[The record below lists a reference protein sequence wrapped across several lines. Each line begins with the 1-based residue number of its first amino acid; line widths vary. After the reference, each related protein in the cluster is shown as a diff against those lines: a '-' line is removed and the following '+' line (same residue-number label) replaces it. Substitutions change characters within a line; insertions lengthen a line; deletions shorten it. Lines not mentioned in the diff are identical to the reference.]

1 MRISI
6 FTKLFVSILMVCVTM
21 LFVLTYFINSSFQ
34 RGLQDFTNN
43 NEIALAQELA
53 NNLKQYYSPS
63 EQWRRLEREP
73 HLIASSIG
81 GPSRPHPR
89 DRHPSPPPLREP
101 EAPGLQPIWQ
111 RLNILDQDGR
121 AIIGPPE
128 NLHHL
133 EDGQHQAL
141 VEITLDDQ
149 VIGYISIVQMDE
161 ISGPLAESFFKQQ
174 TTHVSTIAS
183 ITVLLS
189 FLISLFL
196 VRRFLKPLR
205 ALSKG
210 AKSIENGDL
219 DFYIKKS
226 GNDELSDL
234 IGIFNGVV
242 ETLRKQKTLREQ
254 WLSDISHELRT
265 PITVLRSELEALQ
278 DGIRSP
284 EPKYIDSLHQQIITL
299 GQLVEDLHQLSL
311 YDIGFNLNVKNNV
324 DIHKLIDSVIVQNS
338 IRLEQ
343 KNITLTKHYDHS
355 APLFTSCDERLLTQL
370 FVNLLENSARYTGD
384 NGYVSIDVTDI
395 SDSIIINV
403 EDSDPGVPDASL
415 PRLFERLYRVD
426 KSRSRSSGGSG
437 LGLSICKNIVE
448 AHQGHITAD
457 HSELGGLRIIIALP
471 KEIKS

>member
-63 EQWRRLEREP
+63 EKWRRLEREP

-384 NGYVSIDVTDI
+384 NGHVSIDVTDI

>member
-63 EQWRRLEREP
+63 EKWRRLEREP

-370 FVNLLENSARYTGD
+370 FVNLLENSARYTSD
-384 NGYVSIDVTDI
+384 NGHVSIDVTDI

>member
-1 MRISI
+1 
-6 FTKLFVSILMVCVTM
+6 M

-141 VEITLDDQ
+141 VEITRDDQ
-149 VIGYISIVQMDE
+149 VIGYISIVQMDK

-370 FVNLLENSARYTGD
+370 FVNLLENSARYTSD
-384 NGYVSIDVTDI
+384 NGHVSIDVTDI

>member
-1 MRISI
+1 
-6 FTKLFVSILMVCVTM
+6 M

-63 EQWRRLEREP
+63 EKWRRLEREP

-210 AKSIENGDL
+210 AKSIKNGDL

-370 FVNLLENSARYTGD
+370 FVNLLENSARYTSD
-384 NGYVSIDVTDI
+384 NGHVSIDVTDI

>member
-63 EQWRRLEREP
+63 EKWRRLEREP

-370 FVNLLENSARYTGD
+370 FVNLLENSARYTSD
-384 NGYVSIDVTDI
+384 NGHVSIDATDI

>member
-63 EQWRRLEREP
+63 EKWRRLEREP

>member
-1 MRISI
+1 
-6 FTKLFVSILMVCVTM
+6 M

-63 EQWRRLEREP
+63 EKWRRLEREP

-324 DIHKLIDSVIVQNS
+324 DIDKLIDSVIVQNS

-370 FVNLLENSARYTGD
+370 FVNLLENSARYTSD
-384 NGYVSIDVTDI
+384 NGHVSIDVTDI

>member
-1 MRISI
+1 
-6 FTKLFVSILMVCVTM
+6 M

-149 VIGYISIVQMDE
+149 VIGYISIVQMDK

-343 KNITLTKHYDHS
+343 KRITLTKHYDHS

-370 FVNLLENSARYTGD
+370 FVNLLENSARYTSD
-384 NGYVSIDVTDI
+384 NGHVSIDVTDI

>member
-1 MRISI
+1 
-6 FTKLFVSILMVCVTM
+6 M

-63 EQWRRLEREP
+63 EKWRRLEREP

-111 RLNILDQDGR
+111 RLNILDQNGR

-149 VIGYISIVQMDE
+149 VIGYVSIVQMDE

-370 FVNLLENSARYTGD
+370 FVNLLENSARYTSD
-384 NGYVSIDVTDI
+384 NGHVSIDVTDI
-395 SDSIIINV
+395 SDSIIINI

>member
-63 EQWRRLEREP
+63 EKWRRLEREP

-101 EAPGLQPIWQ
+101 EAPDLQPIWQ
-111 RLNILDQDGR
+111 RLNILDQNGR

-384 NGYVSIDVTDI
+384 NGHVSIDVTDI

>member
-1 MRISI
+1 
-6 FTKLFVSILMVCVTM
+6 M

-63 EQWRRLEREP
+63 EKWRRLEREP

-101 EAPGLQPIWQ
+101 EAPSLQPIWQ

-343 KNITLTKHYDHS
+343 KNISLTKHYDHS

-384 NGYVSIDVTDI
+384 NGHVSIDATDI

>member
-63 EQWRRLEREP
+63 EKWRRLEREP

-101 EAPGLQPIWQ
+101 ESPGLQPIWQ

-141 VEITLDDQ
+141 VEITRDDQ

-370 FVNLLENSARYTGD
+370 FVNLLENSARYTSD
-384 NGYVSIDVTDI
+384 NGHVSIDVTDI

>member
-63 EQWRRLEREP
+63 EKWRRIEREP

-395 SDSIIINV
+395 NDSIIINV

>member
-1 MRISI
+1 VRISI

-63 EQWRRLEREP
+63 EKWRRLEREP

-370 FVNLLENSARYTGD
+370 FVNLLENSARYTGN

-395 SDSIIINV
+395 SDSIVINV

>member
-1 MRISI
+1 
-6 FTKLFVSILMVCVTM
+6 M

-34 RGLQDFTNN
+34 KGLQDFTNN

-53 NNLKQYYSPS
+53 SNLKQYYSPS
-63 EQWRRLEREP
+63 KKWMRIENDP

-81 GPSRPHPR
+81 GPSRPHSR
-89 DRHPSPPPLREP
+89 DRPPSPPPLREP
-101 EAPGLQPIWQ
+101 SASGLQPIWQ

-121 AIIGPPE
+121 SIIGPPE
-128 NLHHL
+128 NLYRL
-133 EDGQHQAL
+133 KDGQHQAL
-141 VEITLDDQ
+141 VEITLEDK

-161 ISGPLAESFFKQQ
+161 ISGPLAESFYKQQ

-183 ITVLLS
+183 ITILLS
-189 FLISLFL
+189 FVISLFL

-210 AKSIENGDL
+210 AKSIENGNL
-219 DFYIKKS
+219 DFYIEKS

-234 IGIFNGVV
+234 IGTFNDVV

-324 DIHKLIDSVIVQNS
+324 DIHTLIDSVIVQNS

-343 KNITLTKHYDHS
+343 RNITLTKHYDQS
-355 APLFTSCDERLLTQL
+355 GSLFISCDERLLTQL
-370 FVNLLENSARYTGD
+370 FVNLLENSARYTNN
-384 NGYVSIDVTDI
+384 NGHVSIDITNTG
-395 SDSIIINV
+395 DSIIINI
-403 EDSDPGVPDASL
+403 EDSDPGVPDSSL

-448 AHQGHITAD
+448 EHQGVITAN
-457 HSELGGLRIIIALP
+457 HSELGGLQIIITLP
-471 KEIKS
+471 KEVKS

>member
-1 MRISI
+1 
-6 FTKLFVSILMVCVTM
+6 M

-63 EQWRRLEREP
+63 EKWRRLEREP

-370 FVNLLENSARYTGD
+370 FVNLLENSARYTSD
-384 NGYVSIDVTDI
+384 NGHVSIDVTDI

>member
-1 MRISI
+1 
-6 FTKLFVSILMVCVTM
+6 M

-63 EQWRRLEREP
+63 EKWRRLEREP

-101 EAPGLQPIWQ
+101 ESPGLQPIWQ

-141 VEITLDDQ
+141 VEITRDDQ

-370 FVNLLENSARYTGD
+370 FVNLLENSARYTSD
-384 NGYVSIDVTDI
+384 NGHVSIDVTDI

>member
-1 MRISI
+1 
-6 FTKLFVSILMVCVTM
+6 MVCVTM

-63 EQWRRLEREP
+63 EKWRRLEREP

-343 KNITLTKHYDHS
+343 KRITLTKHYDHS

-370 FVNLLENSARYTGD
+370 FVNLLENSARYTSD
-384 NGYVSIDVTDI
+384 NGHVSIDVTDI

>member
-1 MRISI
+1 
-6 FTKLFVSILMVCVTM
+6 M

-63 EQWRRLEREP
+63 EKWRRLEREP

-370 FVNLLENSARYTGD
+370 FVNLLENSARYTSD
-384 NGYVSIDVTDI
+384 NGHVSIDATDI

>member
-63 EQWRRLEREP
+63 EKWRRLEREP

-384 NGYVSIDVTDI
+384 NGHVSIDVTDI
-395 SDSIIINV
+395 SDSIIINI

>member
-63 EQWRRLEREP
+63 EKWRRLEREP

-324 DIHKLIDSVIVQNS
+324 DIHKLIDSVVVQNS

-343 KNITLTKHYDHS
+343 KRITLTKHYDHS

-384 NGYVSIDVTDI
+384 NGHVSIDVTDI

>member
-63 EQWRRLEREP
+63 EKWRRLEREP

-101 EAPGLQPIWQ
+101 EAPDLQPIWQ
-111 RLNILDQDGR
+111 RLNILDQNGR

-219 DFYIKKS
+219 DFYIEKS

-370 FVNLLENSARYTGD
+370 FVNLLENSARYTSD
-384 NGYVSIDVTDI
+384 NGHVSIDVTDI

>member
-1 MRISI
+1 
-6 FTKLFVSILMVCVTM
+6 MVCVTM

-149 VIGYISIVQMDE
+149 VIGYISIVQMDK

-370 FVNLLENSARYTGD
+370 FVNLLENSARYTSD
-384 NGYVSIDVTDI
+384 NGHVSIDVTDI

>member
-1 MRISI
+1 
-6 FTKLFVSILMVCVTM
+6 M

-63 EQWRRLEREP
+63 EKWRRLEREP

-81 GPSRPHPR
+81 GPSRPHAR

-101 EAPGLQPIWQ
+101 EAPDLQPIWQ
-111 RLNILDQDGR
+111 RLNILDQNGR

-141 VEITLDDQ
+141 VEITRDDQ

>member
-1 MRISI
+1 
-6 FTKLFVSILMVCVTM
+6 MVCVTM

-63 EQWRRLEREP
+63 EKWRRLEREP

-149 VIGYISIVQMDE
+149 VIGYISIVQMDK

-370 FVNLLENSARYTGD
+370 FVNLLENSARYTSD
-384 NGYVSIDVTDI
+384 NGHVSIDVTDI

>member
-63 EQWRRLEREP
+63 EKWRRLEREP

-370 FVNLLENSARYTGD
+370 FVNLLENSARYTGN

-395 SDSIIINV
+395 SDSIVINV

>member
-6 FTKLFVSILMVCVTM
+6 FTKLLVSILMVCVTM

-63 EQWRRLEREP
+63 EKWRRLEREP

-141 VEITLDDQ
+141 VEITRDDQ

>member
-1 MRISI
+1 
-6 FTKLFVSILMVCVTM
+6 M

-149 VIGYISIVQMDE
+149 VIGYISIVQMDK

-343 KNITLTKHYDHS
+343 RNITLTKYYDHS

>member
-1 MRISI
+1 
-6 FTKLFVSILMVCVTM
+6 M

-370 FVNLLENSARYTGD
+370 FVNLLENSARYTSD
-384 NGYVSIDVTDI
+384 NGHVSIDVTDI

>member
-1 MRISI
+1 VRISI

-63 EQWRRLEREP
+63 EKWRRLEREP

-324 DIHKLIDSVIVQNS
+324 DIHKLIDSVVVQNS

-343 KNITLTKHYDHS
+343 KRITLTKHYDHS

-384 NGYVSIDVTDI
+384 NGHVSIDVTDI

>member
-63 EQWRRLEREP
+63 EKWRRLEREP

-141 VEITLDDQ
+141 VEITRDDQ

>member
-1 MRISI
+1 
-6 FTKLFVSILMVCVTM
+6 M

-63 EQWRRLEREP
+63 EKWRRLEREP

-101 EAPGLQPIWQ
+101 ETPGLQPIWQ
-111 RLNILDQDGR
+111 RLNILDQDGQ

-384 NGYVSIDVTDI
+384 NGYVSIDITDI

>member
-1 MRISI
+1 
-6 FTKLFVSILMVCVTM
+6 M

-63 EQWRRLEREP
+63 EKWRRLEREP

-89 DRHPSPPPLREP
+89 DRHPSPPPLKEP

-343 KNITLTKHYDHS
+343 KRITLTKHYDHS

-370 FVNLLENSARYTGD
+370 FVNLLENSARYTSD
-384 NGYVSIDVTDI
+384 NGHVSIDVTDI

>member
-1 MRISI
+1 
-6 FTKLFVSILMVCVTM
+6 M

-149 VIGYISIVQMDE
+149 VIGYISIVQMDK

-343 KNITLTKHYDHS
+343 RNITLTKHYDHS

>member
-63 EQWRRLEREP
+63 EKWRRLEREP

-343 KNITLTKHYDHS
+343 KRITLTKHYDHS

-384 NGYVSIDVTDI
+384 NGHVSIDVTDI

>member
-1 MRISI
+1 
-6 FTKLFVSILMVCVTM
+6 M

-63 EQWRRLEREP
+63 EKWRRLEREP
-73 HLIASSIG
+73 HLIASSIS

-89 DRHPSPPPLREP
+89 DRHSSPPPLREP

-370 FVNLLENSARYTGD
+370 FVNLLENSARYTSD
-384 NGYVSIDVTDI
+384 NGHVSIDVTDI

>member
-1 MRISI
+1 
-6 FTKLFVSILMVCVTM
+6 M

-63 EQWRRLEREP
+63 EKWRRLEREP

-81 GPSRPHPR
+81 GPSRPHAR

-101 EAPGLQPIWQ
+101 EAPDLQPIWQ
-111 RLNILDQDGR
+111 RLNILDQNGR

-141 VEITLDDQ
+141 VEITRDDQ

-189 FLISLFL
+189 FLIALFL

-219 DFYIKKS
+219 DFYIEKS

-254 WLSDISHELRT
+254 
-265 PITVLRSELEALQ
+265 
-278 DGIRSP
+278 
-284 EPKYIDSLHQQIITL
+284 KIICF
-299 GQLVEDLHQLSL
+299 S
-311 YDIGFNLNVKNNV
+311 K
-324 DIHKLIDSVIVQNS
+324 
-338 IRLEQ
+338 
-343 KNITLTKHYDHS
+343 
-355 APLFTSCDERLLTQL
+355 
-370 FVNLLENSARYTGD
+370 
-384 NGYVSIDVTDI
+384 
-395 SDSIIINV
+395 
-403 EDSDPGVPDASL
+403 
-415 PRLFERLYRVD
+415 
-426 KSRSRSSGGSG
+426 
-437 LGLSICKNIVE
+437 
-448 AHQGHITAD
+448 
-457 HSELGGLRIIIALP
+457 
-471 KEIKS
+471 